1 MSSRNSAG
9 IENNAILWPFNV
21 MKIIFVL
28 VNNALYVALGTDKWC
43 SLWAQFEASTSIKC
57 AIFPRNFVSTRQD
70 NVESFS
76 TVVVSIHLGNVR
88 RLRPSKMIEG
98 CLVIQFSQWTTGSC
112 FSLWSM
118 SKLMKCPMIS
128 TLTSWLPAG
137 RNRKFV
143 MIANKIL
150 KCFFISSA
158 NWRIKG
164 EKCFQL
170 VFESEIYDRNY
181 LFKH

>member
-1 MSSRNSAG
+1 
-9 IENNAILWPFNV
+9 
-21 MKIIFVL
+21 MKIIFLL

-43 SLWAQFEASTSIKC
+43 SLWAQFEASASIKS
-57 AIFPRNFVSTRQD
+57 AIFPRNFVNTRQD

-76 TVVVSIHLGNVR
+76 TVVVSIPLGNVR

-98 CLVIQFSQWTTGSC
+98 CLIIQSTQWTTGSC
-112 FSLWSM
+112 FSLWCM
-118 SKLMKCPMIS
+118 SKLMKCPM
-128 TLTSWLPAG
+128 THDLDCNFLTG

-150 KCFFISSA
+150 KCFFISYA
-158 NWRIKG
+158 NWRING